1 MSNDPHQLK
10 NLFLCKSS
18 SPSVSTLVGGIV
30 VALIVLGIVLF
41 VRKMKRDNA
50 KLQTRIAQATPAE
63 ARVVQ
68 VGRSLDQKNQGTV
81 NVRLR
86 LEVTPKDRPRYQ
98 TTVTWDVE
106 TASIPKVQEGKQVPV
121 KMDVEN
127 PKIVY
132 PRVGWAEYNWVYSE
146 TKTKNKGKG

>member
-1 MSNDPHQLK
+1 MNTLPLSTLHFQ
-10 NLFLCKSS
+10 SS
-18 SPSVSTLVGGIV
+18 SSSVSTVVGVIAI
-30 VALIVLGIVLF
+30 ALIVLGIVLL
-41 VRKMKRDNA
+41 VRKVKQDKAN
-50 KLQTRIAQATPAE
+50 LQARLAQAVPAE

-86 LEVTPKDRPRYQ
+86 LEVTPPDRPPYQ

-106 TASIPKVQEGKQVPV
+106 TGSIPKVQEGKQVPV

-132 PRVGWAEYNWVYSE
+132 PRVGWAEFNWVYSDTE
-146 TKTKNKGKG
+146 NPNKKRA